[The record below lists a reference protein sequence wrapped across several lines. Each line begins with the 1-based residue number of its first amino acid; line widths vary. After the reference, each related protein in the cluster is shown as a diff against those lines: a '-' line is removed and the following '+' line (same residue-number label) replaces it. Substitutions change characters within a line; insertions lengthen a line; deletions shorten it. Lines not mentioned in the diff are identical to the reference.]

1 MIVSLTIV
9 VDFFVKGVPQLTSV
23 SSILKS
29 WSVFILVFPAVL
41 GMIQLTKYRGQTVLD
56 AKSSSRD
63 KGLAIIF
70 LVLMWGIFLFGVLR
84 GSRSTEFKTF
94 TRVIWGP
101 LTTAATT
108 EGLIMGV
115 VIYRIFKFKTWD
127 TLLFGVFMLIYLI
140 ASNTLLTIGPAW
152 IFVDLQQWI
161 LTWPSNAGAKT
172 MTILFALGML
182 FIGFRTIIGLEKG
195 SAVGGE

>member
-9 VDFFVKGVPQLTSV
+9 VEFFVKGVPQLTST
-23 SSILKS
+23 SGILKS
-29 WSVFILVFPAVL
+29 WAVFILVFPAVL

-56 AKSSSRD
+56 PKASSRD
-63 KGLAIIF
+63 KGLAAIFII
-70 LVLMWGIFLFGVLR
+70 LMWGIFLFGVTR
-84 GSRSTEFKTF
+84 GSRSDEFKTF
-94 TRVIWGP
+94 TSVIWGP

-108 EGLIMGV
+108 EGLFMGV
-115 VIYRIFKFKTWD
+115 VLYRIFKFKTWD
-127 TLLFGVFMLIYLI
+127 TLLFGVFLLIWLI
-140 ASNTLLTIGPAW
+140 ASNTMLTVGPAW
-152 IFVDLQQWI
+152 VFVDLQQWI

-195 SAVGGE
+195 AAGSGE